1 MPTSLTAAVL
11 AAAAIAAG
19 FGGSVLAT
27 ADAPAAPRITT
38 IPPTTTTTP
47 PSTTTTTSSPVAVQI
62 TRTAVGR
69 PIAPGFLG
77 FSIEYRAVRAYT
89 GTNPNA
95 INPVLVQLI
104 RDVNQHQSPVL
115 RIGGNSAD
123 QTWWPL
129 RGVKISPSIRLTLN
143 RSWLATTRALALNTG
158 GKLILDM
165 NLKLDNPAEITA
177 EANAFRTGIGMHNIA
192 ALEIGNEPELYPIAP
207 WYYREPGH
215 VPSFPRPHSYKPAVY
230 LREISGFAK
239 LLPGFTFAGPA
250 TGNRDWLGHL
260 PKLFQVEPKLK
271 VVTYHRY
278 PLIRC
283 FSKPGDPGY
292 PTISNLL
299 KPSSSRNLLNGLAPD
314 IAYAHAHGATFRMD
328 ELNSVACKGAPGV
341 SDTFA
346 SALWIL
352 DSLFAVARSGV
363 DGVNIHTLPEA
374 VYSPFKFQQLNG
386 RWTAT
391 VAPEYYGVLLFT
403 EAAPPGSRLL
413 SVSTPAGPDI
423 RARAALTPQG
433 LIHVV
438 LINDSLTT
446 DHTITLSAPAG
457 TDTTKP
463 AVVERLVAPGGASA
477 KSGVTLA
484 GQSFGDQTTT
494 GTLTGPFQAE
504 HVQPSG
510 GQYTIQLPAS
520 SAAMVSFAPAKPLS
534 R

>member
-1 MPTSLTAAVL
+1 MTVAAL

-19 FGGSVLAT
+19 FGGSILA
-27 ADAPAAPRITT
+27 AAAAPAATPRITT
-38 IPPTTTTTP
+38 TPPTSTTPPTTTTPAPAP
-47 PSTTTTTSSPVAVQI
+47 PIDVQVSR
-62 TRTAVGR
+62 TRVGH

-129 RGVKISPSIRLTLN
+129 RGVKISPSIKLTLN
-143 RSWLATTRALALNTG
+143 RSWLATTRALAVDTG

-165 NLKLDNPAEITA
+165 NLKLNSAAEMTA
-177 EANAFRTGIGMHNIA
+177 EANAFRTGIGMHNIQ

-215 VPSFPRPHSYKPAVY
+215 VASFPRPRSYKPAVY
-230 LREISGFAK
+230 LREIARFAK
-239 LLPGFTFAGPA
+239 LLPGFAFAGPA
-250 TGNRDWLGHL
+250 TGNRNWLAHL
-260 PKLFQVEPKLK
+260 PKLFGVEPKLK

-283 FSKPGDPGY
+283 FSKPGDLGY

-299 KPSSSRNLLNGLAPD
+299 KPSSSRNLLNGLGAD
-314 IAYAHAHGATFRMD
+314 IAFAHAHGATFRMD

-374 VYSPFKFQQLNG
+374 VYSPFKFQQLDG

-391 VAPEYYGVLLFT
+391 VAPEYYGLLLFT

-413 SVSTPAGPDI
+413 SVSAPGGPDI

-446 DHTITLSAPAG
+446 DHAITLSAPVG

-463 AVVERLVAPGGASA
+463 AIVERLVAPGGATA
-477 KSGVTLA
+477 TSGVTLA

-494 GTLTGPFQAE
+494 GTLTGPFRTERVQA
-504 HVQPSG
+504 SG